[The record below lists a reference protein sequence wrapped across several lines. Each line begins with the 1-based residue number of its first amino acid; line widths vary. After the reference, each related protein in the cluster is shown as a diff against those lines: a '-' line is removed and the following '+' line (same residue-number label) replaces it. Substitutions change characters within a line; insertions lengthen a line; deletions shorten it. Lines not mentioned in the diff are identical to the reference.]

1 MGSFGGNKIKQLRVE
16 KKMSMRGL
24 ARAVDVTPMQI
35 SNIEQ
40 GFTKGSS
47 ELIFQIAKAL
57 DTDVDQLLHLA
68 DRVDPE
74 VVEVIQ
80 NNPDSVPNFLRAA
93 KDLSSDEWEKLQG
106 YLERM
111 NSQKKT
117 KSKTKKK

>member
-40 GFTKGSS
+40 AFTKGSS

-68 DRVDPE
+68 DRVDSE
-74 VVEVIQ
+74 VV
-80 NNPDSVPNFLRAA
+80 
-93 KDLSSDEWEKLQG
+93 
-106 YLERM
+106 
-111 NSQKKT
+111 
-117 KSKTKKK
+117 

>member
-68 DRVDPE
+68 DRVDSE
-74 VVEVIQ
+74 VV
-80 NNPDSVPNFLRAA
+80 
-93 KDLSSDEWEKLQG
+93 
-106 YLERM
+106 
-111 NSQKKT
+111 
-117 KSKTKKK
+117 